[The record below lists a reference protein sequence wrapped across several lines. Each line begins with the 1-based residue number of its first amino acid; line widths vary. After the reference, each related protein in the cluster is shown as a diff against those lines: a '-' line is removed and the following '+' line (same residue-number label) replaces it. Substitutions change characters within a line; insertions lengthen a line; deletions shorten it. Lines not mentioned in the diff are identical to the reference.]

1 MKLSCTRENL
11 YQGLTVTSHLMNKA
25 VNLPVLQNVLLKA
38 EGGVIRFTA
47 TNLEIAVSCSVRGKV
62 DVAGEYTVPSKL
74 FYDYVALLPNETVE
88 VDNKNDGLH
97 VRCGNNKTRING
109 LSASEFPLI
118 PTIEA
123 SRVFH
128 IPAEDFRRALNQV
141 LFAVATNEAR
151 PELTGVAMKFTL
163 DGGGQIILAAT
174 DSYRLAER
182 TVALAKVPTSES
194 NIIIPA
200 KALMEVARVLS
211 VFKDEVDAEKEVI
224 MKLSDNQVV
233 FNYGSVELISRII
246 EGNYP
251 DYRQII
257 PKHFETTACVDKD
270 DFCKAVKAASLF
282 SKTGLFD
289 VTLEIEP
296 DQKQILIKAVDN
308 NRGENQAVCGGDIKG
323 GKNTVTVNYR
333 YLLDG
338 LNAIESEKV
347 VFEMI
352 DAANPCL
359 LTPQGDK
366 KDYQYIVMPIKQ

>member
-1 MKLSCTRENL
+1 
-11 YQGLTVTSHLMNKA
+11 MNKA
-25 VNLPVLQNVLLKA
+25 VNLPVLQNVLIKA
-38 EGGVIRFTA
+38 EGGTIRFTA
-47 TNLEIAVSCSVRGKV
+47 TNLEIAISCFVRGKV
-62 DVAGEYTVPSKL
+62 EVAGEYTVPSKL

-88 VDNKNDGLH
+88 VDDKNDGLH
-97 VRCGNNKTRING
+97 LKCGNNKTRING

-123 SRVFH
+123 SRTFH
-128 IPAEDFRRALNQV
+128 LPADAFRRALAQV

-151 PELTGVAMKFTL
+151 PELTGVVMKFSL
-163 DGGGQIILAAT
+163 EAGGQLVLAAT

-182 TVALAKVPTSES
+182 TIPLNKVPTSENS
-194 NIIIPA
+194 VIIPA
-200 KALMEVARVLS
+200 KTLLEVMRILS
-211 VFKDEVDAEKEVI
+211 VFKDEIEAEKEIV

-233 FNYGSVELISRII
+233 FNYGSVEIISRII
-246 EGNYP
+246 EGTYP

-257 PKHFETTACVDKD
+257 PKNFETTTSVDRD
-270 DFCKAVKAASLF
+270 DFSKAVKAASLF

-296 DQKQILIKAVDN
+296 ANKQILIKAVDN
-308 NRGENQAVCGGDIKG
+308 NRGENQAVCSAEING

-338 LNAIESEKV
+338 LNAIEGDKV
-347 VFEMI
+347 EFAMI

-359 LTPQGDK
+359 LTPKTEK
-366 KDYQYIVMPIKQ
+366 KDHQYIIMPIKQ